1 MSAAIDWIF
10 DFGLFLAGLAVCLLL
25 IFAIVVII
33 VASIEKIK
41 EVRKHDRDE

>member
-10 DFGLFLAGLAVCLLL
+10 SFLMFLFGLGCCLFLIAFLVGCL
-25 IFAIVVII
+25 VVG
-33 VASIEKIK
+33 VAKIK